1 MDAGSDGV
9 PGFWRFAA
17 AHPQRL
23 AAVDV
28 DGTAVSFGELGRQVD
43 RTSHWLRSRGV
54 GPDAPLAVVARNSL
68 SYLGV
73 VLAASQIGTRFTLV
87 NSHLTAS
94 EVGFIL
100 DDCGATLVVTDDSS
114 ADVVDAGSSA
124 RQVVS
129 LSPAH
134 RRSTATAAPTLRS
147 WGEVI
152 GDQPDGAPAD
162 RAAGSIMLYTS
173 GTSGRPKGVRS
184 TVAVASPEAAAVRTT
199 FALARFGIDPAA
211 HVGDGT
217 HLVTSPL
224 YHAAPITNATLAL
237 HLGHA
242 VVVMPRFD
250 AARSLELIGQ
260 HGVTWTHVVPTMMKR
275 WLDLDD
281 DVRARAELTTM
292 RWLIHAAAPC
302 PPDVKRRTID
312 WFGPIVYEYYSS
324 TEAGGTSIGAEDW
337 LRHPGSVGRP
347 WTGADVKVLDE
358 EGAPLA
364 PGVVGQI
371 YLRNMRPFEYHNDPA
386 KTADARRGDYVT
398 VGDLG
403 SLDADGYLYLADRR
417 TDLILTGG
425 VNVYPAEV
433 EAVLMAH
440 PAVADAAVIGVPD
453 PDLGELVHAVVEP
466 RPDPAPDLV
475 ADLSTHCARHLAEF
489 KRPRRI
495 ELRDSLPRS
504 EAGKL
509 LRRVLR
515 DEYRPRR
522 PEGAP

>member
-1 MDAGSDGV
+1 MDARSEGV

-17 AHPQRL
+17 AHPDRL

-28 DGTAVSFGELGRQVD
+28 DGATVTFGELGHRVD
-43 RTSHWLRSRGV
+43 RTSHWLRSRGI
-54 GPDAPLAVVARNSL
+54 GPRAPLAVVARNSL

-73 VLAASQIGTRFTLV
+73 VLAASQVGTRYTLV
-87 NSHLTAS
+87 NSHLTAP
-94 EVGFIL
+94 EVRFVL
-100 DDCGATLVVTDDSS
+100 DDCGAALVVTDAAS
-114 ADVVDAGSSA
+114 AAVVGEAGGT
-124 RQVVS
+124 RDVVS
-129 LSPAH
+129 LSPPG
-134 RRSTATAAPTLRS
+134 SLAAPTMRS
-147 WGEVI
+147 WDDLLGP
-152 GDQPDGAPAD
+152 QPDGAPAD
-162 RAAGSIMLYTS
+162 RTAGAIMLYTS

-184 TVAVASPEAAAVRTT
+184 TLAPVSPEAAAERAT
-199 FALARFGIDPAA
+199 FALTRFGIDPAA

-237 HLGHA
+237 HLGHT

-250 AARSLELIGQ
+250 AAGSLELIGR

-281 DVRARAELTTM
+281 DVRARADLTTM

-302 PPDVKRRTID
+302 PPAVKRRIIE
-312 WFGPIVYEYYSS
+312 WFGPIVEEYYSS

-347 WTGADVKVLDE
+347 WPGADVKVLDE
-358 EGAPLA
+358 DGAPLP
-364 PGVVGQI
+364 PGSVGQI
-371 YLRNMRPFEYHNDPA
+371 YLRNLRPFEYHNDPA
-386 KTADARRGDYVT
+386 KTDETRRGDYVT

-417 TDLILTGG
+417 TDLIISGG

-453 PDLGELVHAVVEP
+453 ADLGELVRAVVEA

-475 ADLSTHCARHLAEF
+475 ADLTAHCAVHLAEF
-489 KRPRRI
+489 KRPRQI
-495 ELRDSLPRS
+495 ELRGSLPRS

-515 DEYRPRR
+515 DEHREHREPT
-522 PEGAP
+522 PGGTP

>member
-1 MDAGSDGV
+1 VDTRPNDV

-17 AHPQRL
+17 THPDRV

-28 DGTAVSFGELGRQVD
+28 DGRTVTFNELGREVD
-43 RTSHWLRSRGV
+43 ATSHWLRARGI
-54 GPDAPLAVVARNSL
+54 GPDVPLAVVARNRI
-68 SYLGV
+68 SYLAV
-73 VLAASQIGTRFTLV
+73 VLAAGQVGARYTLV
-87 NSHLTAS
+87 NSHLTAP
-94 EVGFIL
+94 EVRFIL
-100 DDCGATLVVTDDSS
+100 DDCAAALVVTD
-114 ADVVDAGSSA
+114 AACAEVVGGGRD
-124 RQVVS
+124 VVS
-129 LSPAH
+129 LTPGAGLV
-134 RRSTATAAPTLRS
+134 TLA
-147 WGEVI
+147 EQLD
-152 GDQPDGAPAD
+152 DQPDGPPPD
-162 RAAGSIMLYTS
+162 RSAGSIMLYTS

-184 TVAVASPEAAAVRTT
+184 TVAATTPEAAAARGT
-199 FALARFGIDPAA
+199 FALTRFGIDPPA

-224 YHAAPITNATLAL
+224 YHAAPITNATVAL
-237 HLGHA
+237 HLGHT

-250 AARSLELIGQ
+250 AAGSLQLIGR

-281 DVRARAELTTM
+281 DVRAAADLSTM

-302 PPDVKRRTID
+302 PPDVKRRIID
-312 WFGPIVYEYYSS
+312 WFGPVVYEYYSS

-347 WTGADVKVLDE
+347 WPGADVKVLGDDG
-358 EGAPLA
+358 GAVPA
-364 PGVVGQI
+364 GAVGQV
-371 YLRNMRPFEYHNDPA
+371 YLRNVRPFEYHNDPA
-386 KTADARRGDYVT
+386 KTADNRRGDYVT

-417 TDLILTGG
+417 TDLIISGG

-453 PDLGELVHAVVEP
+453 DDLGEVVRAVVEP
-466 RPDPAPDLV
+466 RPDPP
-475 ADLSTHCARHLAEF
+475 ADLMAVLSAHCATHLAEF

-509 LRRVLR
+509 LRRFLR
-515 DEYRPRR
+515 DEPGDRR
-522 PEGAP
+522 SPEGGP